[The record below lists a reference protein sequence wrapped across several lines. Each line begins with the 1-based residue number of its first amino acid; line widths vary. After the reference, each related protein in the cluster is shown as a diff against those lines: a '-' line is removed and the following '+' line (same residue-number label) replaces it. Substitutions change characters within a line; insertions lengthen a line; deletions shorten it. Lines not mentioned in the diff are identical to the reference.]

1 MDLDFSYLSLVD
13 SSNETQQSNTNYLGS
28 SINSNKTEY
37 NMDGKIE
44 TTLCEFSGQSDTNF
58 NKTPLSVPRVF
69 PNVPLLASCQFNDF
83 FGTSRVFGYGESVPY
98 EDIMKPTLTVEP
110 GFTVEHNCEHWGNH
124 IRKYSVTQWRII
136 EVVQRIAILQKYRS
150 LYGKNLP
157 TKFICKLIG
166 FFKDCLILQFT
177 YL

>member
-13 SSNETQQSNTNYLGS
+13 SSNETQQSNTNYLGKSPFEHACLSIGS

-58 NKTPLSVPRVF
+58 NKTPLSVPSVF
-69 PNVPLLASCQFNDF
+69 PNDPLLASCQFNDF

-98 EDIMKPTLTVEP
+98 EDIVSCYMHK
-110 GFTVEHNCEHWGNH
+110 
-124 IRKYSVTQWRII
+124 
-136 EVVQRIAILQKYRS
+136 
-150 LYGKNLP
+150 
-157 TKFICKLIG
+157 
-166 FFKDCLILQFT
+166 
-177 YL
+177 